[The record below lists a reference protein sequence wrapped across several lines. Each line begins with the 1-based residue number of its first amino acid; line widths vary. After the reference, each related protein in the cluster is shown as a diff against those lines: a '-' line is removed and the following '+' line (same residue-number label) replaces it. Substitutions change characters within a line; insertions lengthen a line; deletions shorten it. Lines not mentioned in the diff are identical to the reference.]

1 MQNSNKTQK
10 VCLRERG
17 SAVLEMAAVLPLA
30 AILLSAVLSLGP
42 YVHIGIT
49 VQEAAYDCAVAA
61 AQSLDSSQGYLQG
74 ILAAR
79 ESFASFRLDPGLA
92 NYALSGAWERGG
104 EVACTVGYRVPL
116 EAAPLRMLAP
126 LPAMVSSTVRLP
138 VQTFKSI
145 WR

>member
-30 AILLSAVLSLGP
+30 ALLLSAVLGLGP
-42 YVHIGIT
+42 IVHIGIA
-49 VQEAAYDCAVAA
+49 VQEAAYDCAVAG
-61 AQSLDSSQGYLQG
+61 AQSLDAQEGYLEG

-79 ESFASFRLDPGLA
+79 ESFSSFRLDPGLA
-92 NYALSGAWERGG
+92 NYALSGVWERGG
-104 EVACTVGYRVPL
+104 EVVCTVGYRVPL
-116 EAAPLRMLAP
+116 EAMPLRMLLP
-126 LPAMVSSTVRLP
+126 LPPLVSRTVRLP
-138 VQTFKSI
+138 VQTYKSI